1 MADQVGGQQ
10 RDVVLPYDFCGL
22 VQRQPL
28 GGFYVGAWGV
38 SFCVVG
44 CVSCLLMAKPVCD
57 VFAKTTN
64 LISLVNDLFR
74 HNLVMNYA
82 GKTGRKIE

>member
-1 MADQVGGQQ
+1 M
-10 RDVVLPYDFCGL
+10 
-22 VQRQPL
+22 
-28 GGFYVGAWGV
+28 
-38 SFCVVG
+38 
-44 CVSCLLMAKPVCD
+44 CD